1 MKKIILFYIFTI
13 SFWSINFKLNSQTQQ
28 ATLLYKVSG
37 NGLKQNSYLWGTYHL
52 LSKRFLDLEKKKVN
66 QALKKCKGVVVE
78 MVMDSKSGL
87 KLAPYLFAKDSA
99 LDVIFSKTE
108 YDSIAQLLKTEA
120 DLNLASFNKMKPFVV
135 HATLLKNSKAKSI
148 SDAAK
153 YGNSA
158 MDVDFVSYAKTNSLT
173 VNALETIEE
182 QAKLL
187 YSGSILT
194 QKKMLLAMLRDFET
208 VKKMQDSLYFSYKR
222 EDVKTIENLFNDP
235 SIGNYE
241 MDMEALLK
249 NRNLNWMQK
258 LPNLFAERSQFVAVG
273 AGHLFGKDGLITL
286 LSAAGYKVEPVLVK
300 K

>member
-1 MKKIILFYIFTI
+1 
-13 SFWSINFKLNSQTQQ
+13 
-28 ATLLYKVSG
+28 
-37 NGLKQNSYLWGTYHL
+37 
-52 LSKRFLDLEKKKVN
+52 
-66 QALKKCKGVVVE
+66 
-78 MVMDSKSGL
+78 MVMDSKSGV

-120 DLNLASFNKMKPFVV
+120 NLNLASFNKMKPFIV

-158 MDVDFVSYAKTNSLT
+158 MDIDFVTYAKTNSLT

-182 QAKLL
+182 QATLL

-208 VKKMQDSLYFSYKR
+208 VKRMQDSLYFAYKK
-222 EDVKTIENLFNDP
+222 EDVTTIERLFNDP

-258 LPNLFAERSQFVAVG
+258 LPNLFTERSQFVAVG

-286 LSAAGYKVEPVLVK
+286 LTNAGYKVEPVLAK